1 MNITTDYLEFVADGL
16 ANQDYAIIDNFLPI
30 EEVHDILKVFA
41 LHQDHDRFKRAG
53 IGKDDNLQYDRSIRG
68 DYIKWIDPKAA
79 LPPVQKF
86 LDRINHL
93 KDYLNRTCFLG
104 IKDYETHFTIYPPGS
119 FYKRHLDQFKND
131 GARKIS
137 FICYLN
143 TNWQPGDGGELRLYL
158 EEGVKDVTPTAGKLA
173 CFRSE
178 IIEHEVLLSKKD
190 RFSLTGWM
198 LNLPLGLEFVVDQ

>member
-1 MNITTDYLEFVADGL
+1 MNLTSDYLEFIADGL
-16 ANQDYAIIDNFLPI
+16 ANQDYAIVDHFLPM
-30 EEVHDILKVFA
+30 EEVNDILKVFA
-41 LHQDHDRFKRAG
+41 LHQDSDRFKRAG

-68 DYIKWIDPKAA
+68 DYIKWIDPNDA
-79 LPPVQKF
+79 LLPVQKF

-143 TNWQPGDGGELRLYL
+143 TQWQPGDGGELRLYL
-158 EEGVKDVTPTAGKLA
+158 DKEIRDIAPTAGKLA

-178 IIEHEVLLSKKD
+178 IIEHEVLLSMKD

-198 LNLPLGLEFVVDQ
+198 LNLPLGLEFMVDR